1 MAEHILT
8 DEEREF
14 LSSFS
19 YCPSSYR
26 TLREWAE
33 SWGASSTSD
42 EATVQLMAGTF
53 SGLHQ
58 LLKQAMVLR
67 TKEPEEEPGPIDFT
81 DEEVTVLT
89 TVGGWGHEDT
99 ISTGT
104 LLKAARKGGGNAH
117 NVIKRLASLLV
128 TEHKR
133 DDLMEYKDRVRNKA
147 KEVAKE
153 MDWCLTGVN
162 RTLRSLDIEE
172 WDSLTEVMDVTV
184 GITVKINTSFTVLE
198 SEYDTLNT
206 RVAQYLNDA
215 TIPYDDFDYVV
226 D

>member
-58 LLKQAMVLR
+58 LLEQAMVLR
-67 TKEPEEEPGPIDFT
+67 MKEPEEEPGPIDFT

-104 LLKAARKGGGNAH
+104 LLKAARTGGGNAH
-117 NVIKRLASLLV
+117 NVIKRLVELLV

-133 DDLMEYKDRVRNKA
+133 DDLAEYKDRVRNKA

-172 WDSLTEVMDVTV
+172 WDTLEDIVDMDVSIKVT
-184 GITVKINTSFTVLE
+184 INTSLSVPETTGTLYTDVR
-198 SEYDTLNT
+198 EYL
-206 RVAQYLNDA
+206 RAS
-215 TIPYDDFDYVV
+215 TIPYDEFEYEVG
-226 D
+226 

>member
-1 MAEHILT
+1 MAKHLLT
-8 DEEREF
+8 NEEREF

-19 YCPSSYR
+19 YCPDSFQ
-26 TLREWAE
+26 TLEEWAKA
-33 SWGASSTSD
+33 WGWNSPSPQET
-42 EATVQLMAGTF
+42 TTF
-53 SGLHQ
+53 LTNTYSGLHH
-58 LLKQAMVLR
+58 LLGRAMVLR

-153 MDWCLTGVN
+153 MTWCLTGLN

-172 WDSLTEVMDVTV
+172 WETLEDYVDRDVSIKVT
-184 GITVKINTSFTVLE
+184 INTSLSVLE
-198 SEYDTLNT
+198 TTETLYDDVREYL
-206 RVAQYLNDA
+206 RVN